1 MIRNLFI
8 SSKYRLNTNER
19 PSNLSIWFPP
29 DFIDCGEGQVIKVNV
44 VNFHLPNNMYN
55 INDNNNTFKIY
66 VNGEI
71 EKTMIHIDYFPN
83 SINECGELIEEYQI

>member
-1 MIRNLFI
+1 MITTELKFNGTDYLF
-8 SSKYRLNTNER
+8 KE
-19 PSNLSIWFPP
+19 
-29 DFIDCGEGQVIKVNV
+29 D
-44 VNFHLPNNMYN
+44 
-55 INDNNNTFKIY
+55 DNNNTFKIY